1 MKNNMTKRVASA
13 LGRFIFVAAVAVC
26 MAGCGKETMVAG
38 GFSVGGGRQ
47 VKFAKG
53 NVYYDLLFHK
63 FGIYNSQTEFAGGY
77 NQLITDTS
85 YHGRVD
91 LFGWG
96 TADNPT
102 LISQKDEDYTTFTD
116 WGGKVGGN
124 WRTLT
129 KDEWRYIMKERPD
142 AKKKYAYARVDN
154 RTGVVL
160 LPDMWTLP
168 DSCVFFPGMS
178 YIDSN
183 DYDVR
188 MWKKM
193 EDAGAVFLPSASYRV
208 GTEITSFTGRYWT
221 ATEDFTNGAWG
232 FAFSGNGKAGVVSYN
247 HRYYGFAV
255 RLVEDVK

>member
-1 MKNNMTKRVASA
+1 MMNNMTKRVASA
-13 LGRFIFVAAVAVC
+13 LGRFMMVAAVAVC
-26 MAGCGKETMVAG
+26 LAGCGKETMVEG

-63 FGIYNSQTEFAGGY
+63 FGIYEKQTDGMGY
-77 NQLITDTS
+77 INGSITDTS

-102 LISQKDEDYTTFTD
+102 LISEKDEDYLTFTD
-116 WGGKVGGN
+116 WGGKVSGD

-129 KDEWRYIMKERPD
+129 KDEWKYIMKERPD
-142 AKKKYAYARVDN
+142 AKKKYAYALVEHIL
-154 RTGVVL
+154 GLIL

-168 DSCVFFPGMS
+168 DSCVFFPGMN

-183 DYDVR
+183 DFDAR

-193 EDAGAVFLPSASYRV
+193 EDAGAIFLPANGYRIGKTV
-208 GTEITSFTGRYWT
+208 TGAVGRYWT
-221 ATEDFTNGAWG
+221 ATDDFTNGAWG
-232 FAFSGNGKAGVVSYN
+232 FAYSQRGDIGVVCYS
-247 HRYYGFAV
+247 HRYPGFAV
-255 RLVEDVK
+255 RLVQDVK